1 MLLPPTLFP
10 TRVLL
15 LPFPNQFFPPP
26 SLSLFR
32 GLNIFVAKS
41 SWCLLLSLGKEYDK
55 TTPYCLVFF
64 VRPQSYYVE
73 IRVFSVICHKF
84 AIKRLHLTLYGQNQ
98 AYFRL
103 FLTVLNVLLPPCF
116 ISMYYRMT
124 SDDRR
129 SFVGSGGKDFPYH
142 NSMKIRRR
150 KGEKKTIRRCLF
162 SGELPSSSLFSLM
175 PINCPF
181 YLETNFYFTTEE
193 TTTQVNKQF
202 STPRGVGDR
211 PQQYQPHVSKTR

>member
-10 TRVLL
+10 TRVLS
-15 LPFPNQFFPPP
+15 PPPPNQFLPPP

-32 GLNIFVAKS
+32 GPNIPVAKS
-41 SWCLLLSLGKEYDK
+41 SRRLLLSLGKEYDK
-55 TTPYCLVFF
+55 TIPHCLVFL
-64 VRPQSYYVE
+64 VRLQSYYVE
-73 IRVFSVICHKF
+73 IRVFSVICLKF

-103 FLTVLNVLLPPCF
+103 FLAVLNVLLPPYF
-116 ISMYYRMT
+116 ISTYYQMT

-142 NSMKIRRR
+142 NRMKIRG
-150 KGEKKTIRRCLF
+150 KQGEEKKIRRCLF
-162 SGELPSSSLFSLM
+162 SGELRSSSLFSLM
-175 PINCPF
+175 PIECPV

-202 STPRGVGDR
+202 STPRGVGYR
-211 PQQYQPHVSKTR
+211 PQQY